1 MPPPNRIGRY
11 RVTGLLGR
19 GAMGVVY
26 SAADDSLDRTV
37 AVKVMSAGAVAD
49 ADAWERF
56 KREARA
62 VARLQHPNI
71 VVIYELGEH
80 EGLPYMALELLD
92 GVDLQRAISAG
103 LRPDPRVTIP
113 IVLQVLA
120 GLAHAHDHGIVHR
133 DLKPSN
139 VFLPYG
145 RAAKLM
151 DFGLARLGK
160 GGSSTGIVG
169 TPHYMS
175 PEQARGAPLD
185 ARSDLFSAGLILY
198 EVVTGEKAYGGDSL
212 PAVLYKI
219 VHEEPDVA
227 ALPSSGAWRGLRT
240 VLHRAL
246 ARSPES
252 RYPDAATMAS
262 DLGRILFD
270 FGGPVNW
277 TAAAALAVPHRP
289 LMVET
294 SGPGGLPDLRAP
306 EAGAEPPSR
315 QLSEEDEVLPE
326 SARGAGRMRVPVSW
340 LLAGGGFA
348 AVLLALGLVLWIG
361 RPRHEPPAP
370 AAAAPNV
377 ATLATPPPSVPSPA
391 PSRPPQRA
399 TAPRPAPSPAAPP
412 VTRASA
418 PPMPLAPAGSVD
430 RANAA
435 LEGRHYPQALAEARA
450 VLRRDPGNSEAQAI
464 AEEAEAALTI
474 EDCLAKA
481 RKALQDGDKTTA
493 QEILRRGLSINSNEA
508 RLMALWREATQ

>member
-1 MPPPNRIGRY
+1 MPSPERIGRY
-11 RVTGLLGR
+11 RVAGLLGR

-26 SAADDSLDRTV
+26 RAMDDSLDRAV

-49 ADAWERF
+49 AEAWERF

-80 EGLPYMALELLD
+80 EGLPFMALELLD

-103 LRPDPRVTIP
+103 LRPDPKVAIP
-113 IVLQVLA
+113 VVLQVLA

-160 GGSSTGIVG
+160 GASTTGVVG

-219 VHEEPDVA
+219 VHEEPDIA
-227 ALPSSGAWRGLRT
+227 ALPTSGAWKGLRT

-246 ARSPES
+246 ARNPES

-262 DLGRILFD
+262 DLGQILFD

-277 TAAAALAVPHRP
+277 AAAAALAVPHRSTAP
-289 LMVET
+289 ET
-294 SGPGGLPDLRAP
+294 SGAAGLLDLRAP
-306 EAGAEPPSR
+306 EPSGEPPS
-315 QLSEEDEVLPE
+315 LELAAADEGLPE
-326 SARGAGRMRVPVSW
+326 PAQGPGGMRVPVSW
-340 LLAGGGFA
+340 LLAGSGV
-348 AVLLALGLVLWIG
+348 AVLLAAVGVVVWSG
-361 RPRHEPPAP
+361 RAPRREPSAPAVAAPASTTVATPPAP
-370 AAAAPNV
+370 LP
-377 ATLATPPPSVPSPA
+377 TPA
-391 PSRPPQRA
+391 PSRPPLQRA
-399 TAPRPAPSPAAPP
+399 TAPPVTRPPAAP
-412 VTRASA
+412 TTL
-418 PPMPLAPAGSVD
+418 PLVGSVD

-450 VLRRDPGNSEAQAI
+450 VLRRDPGNSEAQTI

-493 QEILRRGLSINSNEA
+493 QEILRRGLAINSNEA